1 MSRIMHELKHSSG
14 KQSSINQHSLSKP
27 SFKGYQNHH
36 VSNSAKGMSN
46 KRGSSLAM
54 GLLLIL
60 VPSLLVGGVLAYQ
73 SYSSQ
78 QQEAVNKVA
87 NVSLPEFKT
96 ESDIESEIADADIA
110 SMDAVS
116 EEEDA
121 LFSVRPAPVSQPLK
135 ALPRQE
141 IYAQIDSGAN
151 LANTAGGS
159 AVILANADNNTQMT
173 ASSESSP
180 VQPTVQP
187 SASDETTDRQSST
200 DHQSNSD
207 SQSDSDLLQGL
218 DFSELP
224 PDLALKLESIM
235 GEQQSAPEPM
245 DSRPAGQR
253 GSQVIELETH
263 TNSLSGVLPKLDLQ
277 THMYSSSET
286 KRWVKVNGQEVAQ
299 GDWIGQDIQLLEI
312 KPQSVIIEFNQQK
325 IEIPALYEWKG

>member
-14 KQSSINQHSLSKP
+14 KLSSLNQRSLSKP

-36 VSNSAKGMSN
+36 VPSPAKGMNN

-60 VPSLLVGGVLAYQ
+60 VPSLLVGGVLVYQ
-73 SYSSQ
+73 SYNQ
-78 QQEAVNKVA
+78 QQTHIANQPVNAVMAESKLKAEPELEPQTVEAGTK
-87 NVSLPEFKT
+87 
-96 ESDIESEIADADIA
+96 SEATAGEPAHD
-110 SMDAVS
+110 
-116 EEEDA
+116 DA
-121 LFSVRPAPVSQPLK
+121 LFAVRVAPTSKTLK

-141 IYAQIDSGAN
+141 VYAQVELESNNAAGGTTVAM
-151 LANTAGGS
+151 ANT
-159 AVILANADNNTQMT
+159 DNTQQTT
-173 ASSESSP
+173 ASAEP
-180 VQPTVQP
+180 VPTQPTVQ
-187 SASDETTDRQSST
+187 SNANDNTDLQA
-200 DHQSNSD
+200 
-207 SQSDSDLLQGL
+207 DSDLLQGL
-218 DFSELP
+218 DLTELP

-235 GEQQSAPEPM
+235 GEQQNNAPEPM
-245 DSRPAGQR
+245 DSRPAGQM

-286 KRWVKVNGQEVAQ
+286 KRWVKVNGHEVTQ
-299 GDWIGQDIQLLEI
+299 GDWIDQDIQLLEI

>member
-1 MSRIMHELKHSSG
+1 MSRIMHELNQSSAKQPPLNQASL
-14 KQSSINQHSLSKP
+14 KQSSFNSP

-36 VSNSAKGMSN
+36 VPSSVKGISN
-46 KRGSSLAM
+46 KRGASLAM

-73 SYSSQ
+73 SYNQ
-78 QQEAVNKVA
+78 QQNSASQAAYVA
-87 NVSLPEFKT
+87 LPESKPQ
-96 ESDIESEIADADIA
+96 SDLEPQIADADIA
-110 SMDAVS
+110 NVEAVSMDAEGEV
-116 EEEDA
+116 
-121 LFSVRPAPVSQPLK
+121 LFAVRAAPASQPLK

-141 IYAQIDSGAN
+141 VYAQIGSESTN
-151 LANTAGGS
+151 VAGG
-159 AVILANADNNTQMT
+159 AIVPV
-173 ASSESSP
+173 ASSESSARTSEESELSLAQQE
-180 VQPTVQP
+180 VQPGV
-187 SASDETTDRQSST
+187 
-200 DHQSNSD
+200 SNENTAL
-207 SQSDSDLLQGL
+207 QSDSDLLQGL
-218 DFSELP
+218 DLSELP
-224 PDLALKLESIM
+224 PDLALKLESMM

-245 DSRPAGQR
+245 DSRPAGQV

>member
-1 MSRIMHELKHSSG
+1 MSRIMHELNQSSAKQPPLNQASL
-14 KQSSINQHSLSKP
+14 KQSSFNSP

-36 VSNSAKGMSN
+36 VPSSVKGISN

-73 SYSSQ
+73 SYNQ
-78 QQEAVNKVA
+78 QQNSASQAALVI
-87 NVSLPEFKT
+87 LPESKPQSDL
-96 ESDIESEIADADIA
+96 ESQIAGADIA
-110 SMDAVS
+110 NVEAVSMDAEGEV
-116 EEEDA
+116 
-121 LFSVRPAPVSQPLK
+121 LFAVRPTPASQPLK

-141 IYAQIDSGAN
+141 VYAQVGSESTN
-151 LANTAGGS
+151 VAGG
-159 AVILANADNNTQMT
+159 AIVPV
-173 ASSESSP
+173 ASSESGVRTSEESESLAQQE
-180 VQPTVQP
+180 VQPGV
-187 SASDETTDRQSST
+187 
-200 DHQSNSD
+200 SNENTAL
-207 SQSDSDLLQGL
+207 QSDSDLLQGL
-218 DFSELP
+218 DLSELP
-224 PDLALKLESIM
+224 PDLALKLESMM

-245 DSRPAGQR
+245 DSRPAGQV

-299 GDWIGQDIQLLEI
+299 GDWIGRDIQLLEI

>member
-1 MSRIMHELKHSSG
+1 MSRIMHELNQSSVT
-14 KQSSINQHSLSKP
+14 QSSINKP

-36 VSNSAKGMSN
+36 VPNSAKGISN

-54 GLLLIL
+54 GLLVLL
-60 VPSLLVGGVLAYQ
+60 VPSLLVGGTLVYQ
-73 SYSSQ
+73 SYNQ
-78 QQEAVNKVA
+78 QKTAPQRLAA
-87 NVSLPEFKT
+87 TLPNAQT
-96 ESDIESEIADADIA
+96 QPVIESQISDVDTAGLH
-110 SMDAVS
+110 AV
-116 EEEDA
+116 EEVKDES
-121 LFSVRPAPVSQPLK
+121 LFVVRPAPVSQALK

-141 IYAQIDSGAN
+141 MYAQIDSESTN
-151 LANTAGGS
+151 VAGGS
-159 AVILANADNNTQMT
+159 IVPL
-173 ASSESSP
+173 ASSESGARTSEESELSLAQP
-180 VQPTVQP
+180 EVQPGV
-187 SASDETTDRQSST
+187 
-200 DHQSNSD
+200 SNENTAL
-207 SQSDSDLLQGL
+207 QSDSDLLQGL
-218 DFSELP
+218 DLSELP

-299 GDWIGQDIQLLEI
+299 GDWIGQDIKLLEI

>member
-1 MSRIMHELKHSSG
+1 MSRIMHELNQSSAKQPPLNQASL
-14 KQSSINQHSLSKP
+14 KQSSFNSP
-27 SFKGYQNHH
+27 SFRGYQNHH
-36 VSNSAKGMSN
+36 VPSSVKGISN

-73 SYSSQ
+73 SYNQ
-78 QQEAVNKVA
+78 QQNSASQATYVA
-87 NVSLPEFKT
+87 LPESKSQ
-96 ESDIESEIADADIA
+96 SDLEPQIADADTA
-110 SMDAVS
+110 NVDAEGEV
-116 EEEDA
+116 
-121 LFSVRPAPVSQPLK
+121 LFAVRPAPASQPLK

-141 IYAQIDSGAN
+141 VYAQIGSESTN
-151 LANTAGGS
+151 VAGG
-159 AVILANADNNTQMT
+159 AIVPV
-173 ASSESSP
+173 ASSESGVRTSEESELSLAQQE
-180 VQPTVQP
+180 VQPGV
-187 SASDETTDRQSST
+187 
-200 DHQSNSD
+200 SNENTAL
-207 SQSDSDLLQGL
+207 QSDSDLLQGL
-218 DFSELP
+218 DLSELP
-224 PDLALKLESIM
+224 PDLALKLESMM

-245 DSRPAGQR
+245 DSRPAGQV

-299 GDWIGQDIQLLEI
+299 GDWIGRDIQLLEI

>member
-14 KQSSINQHSLSKP
+14 KQPSINQHSLSKP

-36 VSNSAKGMSN
+36 VPNSAKGMSN

-73 SYSSQ
+73 SYSQ
-78 QQEAVNKVA
+78 QQEAVNKAA
-87 NVSLPEFKT
+87 NVALPEFKT
-96 ESDIESEIADADIA
+96 ESDIEPEIADADIA
-110 SMDAVS
+110 SMDAVP

-121 LFSVRPAPVSQPLK
+121 LFAVRPAPASQPLK

-141 IYAQIDSGAN
+141 MYAQIDSGTN
-151 LANTAGGS
+151 SANTAGGS

-173 ASSESSP
+173 TSSESSP

-200 DHQSNSD
+200 DQQSNSD
-207 SQSDSDLLQGL
+207 LQSDSDLLQGL
-218 DFSELP
+218 DLSELP

>member
-1 MSRIMHELKHSSG
+1 MSRIMHELKQSSH
-14 KQSSINQHSLSKP
+14 KPSSINQHSLSKLN
-27 SFKGYQNHH
+27 FKGYQNHH
-36 VSNSAKGMSN
+36 VPNSAKGMSN
-46 KRGSSLAM
+46 KRGSSLTM

-73 SYSSQ
+73 SYSQ
-78 QQEAVNKVA
+78 QQEAVNKAA
-87 NVSLPEFKT
+87 NVSLPEST
-96 ESDIESEIADADIA
+96 TQSNADLEIADADIA

-121 LFSVRPAPVSQPLK
+121 LFAVRPAPASQPLK

-141 IYAQIDSGAN
+141 VYAQTDSGAN
-151 LANTAGGS
+151 RVNTAGGS

-173 ASSESSP
+173 TSSESSS

-187 SASDETTDRQSST
+187 SVSDATTDRQSST
-200 DHQSNSD
+200 DQQSNSD
-207 SQSDSDLLQGL
+207 LQSDSDLLQGL
-218 DFSELP
+218 DLSELP

>member
-1 MSRIMHELKHSSG
+1 MSRIMHELNQSSAKQPPLNQASL
-14 KQSSINQHSLSKP
+14 KQSSFNSP

-36 VSNSAKGMSN
+36 VPSSVKGISN

-73 SYSSQ
+73 SYNQ
-78 QQEAVNKVA
+78 QQNSASQAAYVA
-87 NVSLPEFKT
+87 LPESKPQ
-96 ESDIESEIADADIA
+96 SDLEPQIAGADIA
-110 SMDAVS
+110 NVDAVS
-116 EEEDA
+116 VDAEDEV
-121 LFSVRPAPVSQPLK
+121 LFAVRPAPVSQPLK

-141 IYAQIDSGAN
+141 VYAQIGSESTN
-151 LANTAGGS
+151 VAGG
-159 AVILANADNNTQMT
+159 AIVPV
-173 ASSESSP
+173 ASSESSARTSEESELSLAQQE
-180 VQPTVQP
+180 VQPGV
-187 SASDETTDRQSST
+187 
-200 DHQSNSD
+200 SNENTAL
-207 SQSDSDLLQGL
+207 QSDSDLLQGL
-218 DFSELP
+218 DLSELP
-224 PDLALKLESIM
+224 PDLALKLESMM

-245 DSRPAGQR
+245 DSRPAGQV

-299 GDWIGQDIQLLEI
+299 GDWIGRDIQLLEI

>member
-1 MSRIMHELKHSSG
+1 MSRIMHELKQPSH
-14 KQSSINQHSLSKP
+14 KPSSINQHSLSKP

-36 VSNSAKGMSN
+36 VPNSAKGMSN

-73 SYSSQ
+73 SYSQ
-78 QQEAVNKVA
+78 QQEAVNQAA
-87 NVSLPEFKT
+87 NVALPEFKT
-96 ESDIESEIADADIA
+96 ESDIEPEIADADIA

-121 LFSVRPAPVSQPLK
+121 LFTVRPAPASQPLK

-141 IYAQIDSGAN
+141 MYAQIDSGAN
-151 LANTAGGS
+151 RANTAGGS
-159 AVILANADNNTQMT
+159 AVIFANADNNTQMT
-173 ASSESSP
+173 ASSESSS
-180 VQPTVQP
+180 VQPG
-187 SASDETTDRQSST
+187 ASDETTALQSST
-200 DHQSNSD
+200 DQQSNSD
-207 SQSDSDLLQGL
+207 LQSDSDLLQGL
-218 DFSELP
+218 DLSELP

-235 GEQQSAPEPM
+235 GEQQSTPEPM
-245 DSRPAGQR
+245 DSRPAGQT

>member
-1 MSRIMHELKHSSG
+1 MSRIMHELNQSSVT
-14 KQSSINQHSLSKP
+14 QSSINKP

-36 VSNSAKGMSN
+36 VPNSAKGISN

-54 GLLLIL
+54 GLLLLL
-60 VPSLLVGGVLAYQ
+60 VPSLLVGGTLVYQ
-73 SYSSQ
+73 SYNQHQTAPQLLS
-78 QQEAVNKVA
+78 AT
-87 NVSLPEFKT
+87 LPNT
-96 ESDIESEIADADIA
+96 QTQPVIESQISDVDTADLN
-110 SMDAVS
+110 AV
-116 EEEDA
+116 EEVKDDP
-121 LFSVRPAPVSQPLK
+121 LFVVRPAPVSQALK

-141 IYAQIDSGAN
+141 MYAQVDSESTN
-151 LANTAGGS
+151 VAGGS
-159 AVILANADNNTQMT
+159 IVPL
-173 ASSESSP
+173 ASSESSARASEESELSLAQP
-180 VQPTVQP
+180 EVQPGV
-187 SASDETTDRQSST
+187 
-200 DHQSNSD
+200 SNENTAL
-207 SQSDSDLLQGL
+207 QSDSDLLQGL
-218 DFSELP
+218 DLSELP

>member
-1 MSRIMHELKHSSG
+1 MSRIMHELNQSSAKQPPLNQASL
-14 KQSSINQHSLSKP
+14 KQSSFNSP

-36 VSNSAKGMSN
+36 VPSSVKGISN

-73 SYSSQ
+73 SYNQ
-78 QQEAVNKVA
+78 QQNSASQAALVI
-87 NVSLPEFKT
+87 LPESKPQSGL
-96 ESDIESEIADADIA
+96 ESQIAGADIA
-110 SMDAVS
+110 NVDAVS
-116 EEEDA
+116 VDAEDEV
-121 LFSVRPAPVSQPLK
+121 LFAVRPAPASQPLK

-141 IYAQIDSGAN
+141 VYAQVGSESTN
-151 LANTAGGS
+151 VAGGS
-159 AVILANADNNTQMT
+159 IVPV
-173 ASSESSP
+173 ASSESSARTSEESELSLAQQE
-180 VQPTVQP
+180 VQPGV
-187 SASDETTDRQSST
+187 
-200 DHQSNSD
+200 SNENTAL
-207 SQSDSDLLQGL
+207 QSDSDLLQGL
-218 DFSELP
+218 DLSELP
-224 PDLALKLESIM
+224 PDLALKLESMM

-245 DSRPAGQR
+245 DSRPAGQV
-253 GSQVIELETH
+253 GSQVIELESH
-263 TNSLSGVLPKLDLQ
+263 SNSLSGVLPKLDLQ

>member
-1 MSRIMHELKHSSG
+1 MSRIMHDLKHSSG
-14 KQSSINQHSLSKP
+14 KQSSHHQFSINQHSLSKP

-36 VSNSAKGMSN
+36 VPNSTKGMSN

-73 SYSSQ
+73 SYSQ
-78 QQEAVNKVA
+78 QQEAASKTTKVA
-87 NVSLPEFKT
+87 LPEST
-96 ESDIESEIADADIA
+96 TQSNVEPEIADADIA
-110 SMDAVS
+110 SIDAVP
-116 EEEDA
+116 EEEDT
-121 LFSVRPAPVSQPLK
+121 LFAVRPASVSQPLK

-141 IYAQIDSGAN
+141 MYAQIDSGAN
-151 LANTAGGS
+151 SVNTAGGS
-159 AVILANADNNTQMT
+159 TVILANADNNTLIA

-180 VQPTVQP
+180 VQPTVQS
-187 SASDETTDRQSST
+187 SASDETRDQP
-200 DHQSNSD
+200 SNSD
-207 SQSDSDLLQGL
+207 LQSDSDLLQGL
-218 DFSELP
+218 DLSELP

>member
-1 MSRIMHELKHSSG
+1 MSRIMHDLKQSSHH
-14 KQSSINQHSLSKP
+14 QSSINQHSLSKP

-36 VSNSAKGMSN
+36 VPNSTKGMNN

-54 GLLLIL
+54 GLILIL
-60 VPSLLVGGVLAYQ
+60 VPSLLVGGVLTYQ
-73 SYSSQ
+73 SYSQ
-78 QQEAVNKVA
+78 QQEAASKTTKVT
-87 NVSLPEFKT
+87 LPEST
-96 ESDIESEIADADIA
+96 TQSNVEPEIADADIA
-110 SMDAVS
+110 SMDAVP
-116 EEEDA
+116 EEVDA
-121 LFSVRPAPVSQPLK
+121 LFAVRPAPASQPLK

-141 IYAQIDSGAN
+141 MYAQIDSGAN
-151 LANTAGGS
+151 SANTAGGS
-159 AVILANADNNTQMT
+159 AVIVASADNNTQMA

-180 VQPTVQP
+180 VQPTVQS
-187 SASDETTDRQSST
+187 SASDETRDQP
-200 DHQSNSD
+200 SNSD
-207 SQSDSDLLQGL
+207 LQSDSDLLQGL
-218 DFSELP
+218 DLSELP

-235 GEQQSAPEPM
+235 GDQQSTPEPM

>member
-1 MSRIMHELKHSSG
+1 MSRIMHELNQSSAKQPPLNQASL
-14 KQSSINQHSLSKP
+14 KQSSFNSP

-36 VSNSAKGMSN
+36 VPSSVKGISN
-46 KRGSSLAM
+46 KRGASLAM

-73 SYSSQ
+73 SYNQ
-78 QQEAVNKVA
+78 QQNSASQAALVI
-87 NVSLPEFKT
+87 LPESKPQSDL
-96 ESDIESEIADADIA
+96 ESQIAGADIA
-110 SMDAVS
+110 NVEAVSMDAEGEV
-116 EEEDA
+116 
-121 LFSVRPAPVSQPLK
+121 LFAVRPAPASQPLK

-141 IYAQIDSGAN
+141 VYAQIGSESTN
-151 LANTAGGS
+151 VAGGS
-159 AVILANADNNTQMT
+159 IVPV
-173 ASSESSP
+173 ASSESSARTSEESELSLAQQE
-180 VQPTVQP
+180 VQPGV
-187 SASDETTDRQSST
+187 
-200 DHQSNSD
+200 SNENTAL
-207 SQSDSDLLQGL
+207 QSDSDLLQGL
-218 DFSELP
+218 DLSELP
-224 PDLALKLESIM
+224 PDLALKLESMM

-245 DSRPAGQR
+245 DSRPAGQV

-299 GDWIGQDIQLLEI
+299 GDWIGRDIQLLEI

>member
-1 MSRIMHELKHSSG
+1 MSRIMHELKQSPH
-14 KQSSINQHSLSKP
+14 KPSSINKP
-27 SFKGYQNHH
+27 AFKGYQNHH
-36 VSNSAKGMSN
+36 VPSSVKGMSN

-73 SYSSQ
+73 SYSQ
-78 QQEAVNKVA
+78 QQEPVIKTVNVA
-87 NVSLPEFKT
+87 LPESNV
-96 ESDIESEIADADIA
+96 EPVIADIA
-110 SMDAVS
+110 SMDAVL
-116 EEEDA
+116 EEEDT
-121 LFSVRPAPVSQPLK
+121 LFAVRPAPASQSLK

-141 IYAQIDSGAN
+141 MYAQIDSGAN
-151 LANTAGGS
+151 SSNTAGGS
-159 AVILANADNNTQMT
+159 AVILANADNNNQMT
-173 ASSESSP
+173 ASSESSLA
-180 VQPTVQP
+180 QPNT
-187 SASDETTDRQSST
+187 SNEMSNM
-200 DHQSNSD
+200 QSNSD
-207 SQSDSDLLQGL
+207 LQSDSDLLKGL
-218 DFSELP
+218 DLSELP

-253 GSQVIELETH
+253 GSQIIELETH

>member
-1 MSRIMHELKHSSG
+1 MSRIMHELNQSSAKQPPFNQASL
-14 KQSSINQHSLSKP
+14 KQSSFNSP

-36 VSNSAKGMSN
+36 VPSSVKGISN

-73 SYSSQ
+73 SYNQ
-78 QQEAVNKVA
+78 QQNSASQAALVI
-87 NVSLPEFKT
+87 LPESKPQSGL
-96 ESDIESEIADADIA
+96 ESQIAGADIA
-110 SMDAVS
+110 NVDAVS
-116 EEEDA
+116 VDAEDEV
-121 LFSVRPAPVSQPLK
+121 LFAVRPAPVSQPLK

-141 IYAQIDSGAN
+141 VYAQIGSESTN
-151 LANTAGGS
+151 VAGG
-159 AVILANADNNTQMT
+159 AIVPV
-173 ASSESSP
+173 ASSESSARTSEESELSLAQQE
-180 VQPTVQP
+180 VQPGV
-187 SASDETTDRQSST
+187 
-200 DHQSNSD
+200 SNENTAL
-207 SQSDSDLLQGL
+207 QSDSDLLQGL
-218 DFSELP
+218 DLSELP
-224 PDLALKLESIM
+224 PDLALKLESMM

-245 DSRPAGQR
+245 DSRPAGQV

-299 GDWIGQDIQLLEI
+299 GDWIGRDIQLLEI

>member
-36 VSNSAKGMSN
+36 VPNSAKVMSN

-78 QQEAVNKVA
+78 QQEAVNKAA
-87 NVSLPEFKT
+87 NVSLL
-96 ESDIESEIADADIA
+96 ESTTQSNVDLEIADADIA
-110 SMDAVS
+110 STDAVS
-116 EEEDA
+116 EVEDA
-121 LFSVRPAPVSQPLK
+121 LFAVRPAPASQPLK

-141 IYAQIDSGAN
+141 MYAQIDYGAN
-151 LANTAGGS
+151 SANTAGGS
-159 AVILANADNNTQMT
+159 AVIFANADNNTQMT
-173 ASSESSP
+173 ASSEPSL
-180 VQPTVQP
+180 VQP

-200 DHQSNSD
+200 DQQANSD
-207 SQSDSDLLQGL
+207 LQSDSDLLQGL
-218 DFSELP
+218 DLSELP

>member
-1 MSRIMHELKHSSG
+1 MSRIMHELNQSSAKQPPLNQASL
-14 KQSSINQHSLSKP
+14 KQSSFNSP

-36 VSNSAKGMSN
+36 VPSSVKGISN

-73 SYSSQ
+73 SYNQ
-78 QQEAVNKVA
+78 QQNSASQAALVI
-87 NVSLPEFKT
+87 LPESKPQSGL
-96 ESDIESEIADADIA
+96 ESQIAGADIA
-110 SMDAVS
+110 NVEAVS
-116 EEEDA
+116 VDAEDEV
-121 LFSVRPAPVSQPLK
+121 LFAVRPAPASQPLK

-141 IYAQIDSGAN
+141 VYAQISSESTN
-151 LANTAGGS
+151 VAGGS
-159 AVILANADNNTQMT
+159 IVPV
-173 ASSESSP
+173 ASSESSARTSEESELSLAQQE
-180 VQPTVQP
+180 VQPGV
-187 SASDETTDRQSST
+187 
-200 DHQSNSD
+200 SNENTAL
-207 SQSDSDLLQGL
+207 QSDSDLLQGL
-218 DFSELP
+218 DLSELP
-224 PDLALKLESIM
+224 PDLALKLESMM

-245 DSRPAGQR
+245 DSRPAGQV

-299 GDWIGQDIQLLEI
+299 GDWIGRDIQLLEI

>member
-1 MSRIMHELKHSSG
+1 MSRIMHELNQSSVT
-14 KQSSINQHSLSKP
+14 QSSINKS

-36 VSNSAKGMSN
+36 VPNSAKSISN

-54 GLLLIL
+54 GLLLLL
-60 VPSLLVGGVLAYQ
+60 VPSLLVGGTLVYQ
-73 SYSSQ
+73 SYNQ
-78 QQEAVNKVA
+78 QQTAPQLLATTPPNTQTQPV
-87 NVSLPEFKT
+87 
-96 ESDIESEIADADIA
+96 IESQTSDVDTAGLNAVEEVKDAP
-110 SMDAVS
+110 
-116 EEEDA
+116 
-121 LFSVRPAPVSQPLK
+121 LFVVRPAPVSQTLK

-141 IYAQIDSGAN
+141 MYAQIDSESTN
-151 LANTAGGS
+151 VAGGS
-159 AVILANADNNTQMT
+159 IVPL
-173 ASSESSP
+173 ASSESSARTSEESELSLAQP
-180 VQPTVQP
+180 EVQPGV
-187 SASDETTDRQSST
+187 
-200 DHQSNSD
+200 SNENTAL
-207 SQSDSDLLQGL
+207 QSDSDLLQGL
-218 DFSELP
+218 DLSELP

>member
-27 SFKGYQNHH
+27 SFKGYQNHN
-36 VSNSAKGMSN
+36 VPNSAKGMSN

-73 SYSSQ
+73 SYHQ
-78 QQEAVNKVA
+78 QQTASQAVTTSNTEPQPA
-87 NVSLPEFKT
+87 QFKDVET
-96 ESDIESEIADADIA
+96 ADLNA
-110 SMDAVS
+110 
-116 EEEDA
+116 EEEMEDGPLFVVRSAPTSKA
-121 LFSVRPAPVSQPLK
+121 LKS
-135 ALPRQE
+135 LPRQE
-141 IYAQIDSGAN
+141 VYAQVYFDSTN
-151 LANTAGGS
+151 LSSGVTVPV
-159 AVILANADNNTQMT
+159 VIA
-173 ASSESSP
+173 ESSTRTIDDSELSLAEP
-180 VQPTVQP
+180 EVGPGV
-187 SASDETTDRQSST
+187 SDKGNYQ
-200 DHQSNSD
+200 
-207 SQSDSDLLQGL
+207 QSDSDLLQGL
-218 DFSELP
+218 DLSELP

>member
-1 MSRIMHELKHSSG
+1 MSRIMHELNQSSAKQPPLNQASL
-14 KQSSINQHSLSKP
+14 KQSSFNSP

-36 VSNSAKGMSN
+36 VPSSVKGISN

-73 SYSSQ
+73 SYNQ
-78 QQEAVNKVA
+78 QQNSASQAALVIR
-87 NVSLPEFKT
+87 PESKPQSGL
-96 ESDIESEIADADIA
+96 ESQIAGADIA
-110 SMDAVS
+110 NVDAVS
-116 EEEDA
+116 VDAEDEV
-121 LFSVRPAPVSQPLK
+121 LFAVRPAPASQPLK

-141 IYAQIDSGAN
+141 VYAQISSESTN
-151 LANTAGGS
+151 VAGGS
-159 AVILANADNNTQMT
+159 IVPV
-173 ASSESSP
+173 ASSESSARTSEESELSLAQQE
-180 VQPTVQP
+180 VQPGV
-187 SASDETTDRQSST
+187 
-200 DHQSNSD
+200 SNENTAL
-207 SQSDSDLLQGL
+207 QSDSDLLQGL
-218 DFSELP
+218 DLSELP
-224 PDLALKLESIM
+224 PDLALKLESMM

-245 DSRPAGQR
+245 DSRPAGQV

-299 GDWIGQDIQLLEI
+299 GDWIGRGIQLLEI